1 MKRLSQFVTLHT
13 LPGSH
18 HPVKLQQGHLF
29 FWCNKLMGFVVIKSH
44 LATLEKAFQKPL
56 GSRVLDVL
64 LLLFG
69 LSLITAT
76 VLYVW
81 FLVNGG
87 KLHALILGVALIEG
101 AVVGPEDP
109 RAGGPEDHGT
119 KGPEDQRTKGPGTK
133 GPAD

>member
-1 MKRLSQFVTLHT
+1 
-13 LPGSH
+13 
-18 HPVKLQQGHLF
+18 HLF

-76 VLYVW
+76 VLYVPW
-81 FLVNGG
+81 AGWWVR
-87 KLHALILGVALIEG
+87 ILGHENMVVVAALLG
-101 AVVGPEDP
+101 
-109 RAGGPEDHGT
+109 
-119 KGPEDQRTKGPGTK
+119 
-133 GPAD
+133 